1 MRAHRSAAGAVLLT
15 ALLLAPQ
22 AARAGNIPLEEPP
35 PARRSSPASSALELV
50 WAVLVYLP
58 NRVFDLTDIV
68 RLQVRAG
75 PGWALGAR
83 ATRAFP
89 VFIGDYKATW
99 IGLPGP
105 RGRATVPLPAGLA
118 AQSGFSFGPALASG
132 SQAPSYGMGEFG
144 AGAHLYVLGFEAGFD
159 VVELADFFAG
169 FACVDFAHDD
179 F

>member
-1 MRAHRSAAGAVLLT
+1 MRAHRSAS
-15 ALLLAPQ
+15 ALLLFAALALAPH
-22 AARAGNIPLEEPP
+22 AGRAGNIPLEEPP
-35 PARRSSPASSALELV
+35 PSRSSASSGLHIAWVALM
-50 WAVLVYLP
+50 YLP
-58 NRVFDLTDIV
+58 NRIFDLTDIV

-89 VFIGDYKATW
+89 VFLGDYKATW

-105 RGRATVPLPAGLA
+105 RGRASIPLPVGLES
-118 AQSGFSFGPALASG
+118 QQGVSFGPALASG
-132 SQAPSYGMGEFG
+132 SQAPHYGTGEFG
-144 AGAHLYVLGFEAGFD
+144 AGVHIYVLGVDAGFD